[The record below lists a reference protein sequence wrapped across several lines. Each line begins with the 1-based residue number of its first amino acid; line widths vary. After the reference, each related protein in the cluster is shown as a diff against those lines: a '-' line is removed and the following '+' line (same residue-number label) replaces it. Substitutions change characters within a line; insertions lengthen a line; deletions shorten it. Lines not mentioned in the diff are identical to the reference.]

1 MNSFFEHSFL
11 DRVLGV
17 SLLLRS
23 SLTLRVASFIITL
36 VRGEEMM
43 KVKELVQLLN
53 DCDPEME
60 AFFFSVTKSQGYKGI
75 AEVTTVTPVYNKDGG
90 IV

>member
-1 MNSFFEHSFL
+1 
-11 DRVLGV
+11 
-17 SLLLRS
+17 
-23 SLTLRVASFIITL
+23 
-36 VRGEEMM
+36 MM